1 MGLANGRL
9 KATHAAFNAPELGEG
24 LAIGSEAGT
33 LPARVSK
40 MPRKGLSA
48 SLGIVA
54 LEWNK
59 FQKVSTANNIFGLRL
74 VSRDKF

>member
-1 MGLANGRL
+1 M
-9 KATHAAFNAPELGEG
+9 
-24 LAIGSEAGT
+24 GSEAGT